1 MNWVLIIVGVIIYL
15 GIIGLF
21 VDVQLNF
28 NVSKNSGLIIIKVFK
43 ITIIRFNLKI
53 EGNSINFTKQKK
65 KKTKNL
71 IVNTTNLQFIEE
83 LKRNLVKS
91 IYLNNLEIDCFIL
104 LTRPDLAALSVGV
117 VNIILNIIRIK
128 VLDFQNDVNISLN
141 TVSGF
146 ENNELAVLI
155 DLSLVISLIDLIWA
169 ILVTIFRRRRLYGKK
184 HRQFNN

>member
-71 IVNTTNLQFIEE
+71 IVNTTNLKFIEE
-83 LKRNLVKS
+83 LKRNLVK
-91 IYLNNLEIDCFIL
+91 
-104 LTRPDLAALSVGV
+104 
-117 VNIILNIIRIK
+117 
-128 VLDFQNDVNISLN
+128 
-141 TVSGF
+141 
-146 ENNELAVLI
+146 
-155 DLSLVISLIDLIWA
+155 
-169 ILVTIFRRRRLYGKK
+169 RRLYKYTCHIYSTGCG
-184 HRQFNN
+184 